1 MQEGDAFAFRA
12 PPWLRVDH
20 DDSGGT
26 ASLQGIVEVVDG
38 EAKVVNSSAAL
49 LDELGDRRSGGGGL
63 EHLDER
69 VTGGVAR
76 DARPVGVGERYLGQA
91 EDVVQEWAKGGG

>member
-1 MQEGDAFAFRA
+1 MQERDTLAFGA
-12 PPWLRVDH
+12 PPRLRIDH

-26 ASLQGIVEVVDG
+26 ASPQGIVEVVDG
-38 EAKVVNSSAAL
+38 EAKVMDPGAAL
-49 LDELGDRRSGGGGL
+49 LDELGDGRSGGGGL

-76 DARPVGVGERYLGQA
+76 DAGAVGIRERDVGKT
-91 EDVVQEWAKGGG
+91 EDVVQERAKGGG